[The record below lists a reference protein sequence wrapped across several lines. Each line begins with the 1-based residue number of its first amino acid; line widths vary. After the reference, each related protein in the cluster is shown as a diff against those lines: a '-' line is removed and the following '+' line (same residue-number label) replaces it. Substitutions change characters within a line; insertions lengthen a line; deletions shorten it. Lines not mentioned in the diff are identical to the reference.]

1 MESNHPGFDNN
12 SDASLAPRLEAGLPS
27 FNIFYFYSFVN
38 KCVCTLMITGKM
50 CKSINVHLLIC
61 AGFWLIKLHC
71 KKKKKSHFVTDLA
84 ETKSHGALSQAI
96 ICLLPWKGG
105 YQCDIYI
112 VANSQKKKEEMTTF
126 FFPEHTRTG
135 PKVSQ
140 PFPV

>member
-38 KCVCTLMITGKM
+38 KCVCTLMIMGKM
-50 CKSINVHLLIC
+50 CKSINVRLLIC
-61 AGFWLIKLHC
+61 ALQ
-71 KKKKKSHFVTDLA
+71 KKSHFVTDLA